1 MEKYCISVDWLQ
13 VYCLKTRDIV
23 ECESYDYCAQG
34 EYYNVHLSPNHPPMF
49 NELWDVR
56 HKSSGMKVA
65 TIQSSPRSPK
75 LNARM
80 CLIRLEN
87 RVLYSTS
94 YIHILY
100 SIMESMGLI
109 YKGITRI
116 DICYDCNRYAGGRSP
131 VRFINQYLSRQE
143 GQDGYIYMNG
153 IKTFA
158 AYGSKS
164 RTSSSKV
171 TSISFGSDKSKIRSY
186 IYDKTKELEEV
197 KNKPWIREY
206 WSENGLI
213 SDDKTHVFRSEISI
227 KAEGTDLLN
236 MSTGELFRLDPS
248 FLIHRNTIEKLFHFY
263 AHKYFDFR
271 IKEGQKLRR
280 NFKKLYLFEC
290 AEESLT
296 CKPVYINKS
305 ADTGRMEKICLNKL
319 ERLSSEYS
327 DLGEH
332 YRNSLE
338 VAMKF
343 LLEVSGVK
351 RAVVEQKIREQYLN
365 NLKGHKWIDSDS
377 LAYLLVVESCRELRI
392 EADTFN
398 YFDASHV
405 VDDYVPLPPPL
416 DYPEQKEHANSRP
429 Y

>member
-13 VYCLKTRDIV
+13 VYCLVTRPIA
-23 ECESYDYCAQG
+23 ECESYDYSAQG
-34 EYYNVHLSPNHPPMF
+34 ESYNIHLSANHPPMF
-49 NELWDVR
+49 NELWEIR

-65 TIQSSPRSPK
+65 TMQTSPRSPK
-75 LNARM
+75 LNSRM
-80 CLIRLEN
+80 CLLRLEN
-87 RVLYSTS
+87 RVLYSTT
-94 YIHILY
+94 YIHLLY

-116 DICYDCNRYAGGRSP
+116 DLCYDCNKYAGGRSP
-131 VRFINQYLSRQE
+131 ARFINQFLSRQE
-143 GQDGYIYMNG
+143 DQDGYIYLNG
-153 IKTFA
+153 IKMFS
-158 AYGSKS
+158 AYGTKS

-186 IYDKTKELEEV
+186 IYDKTKELQEV
-197 KNKPWIREY
+197 KDKPWIREY
-206 WSENGLI
+206 WKENGLI
-213 SDDKTHVFRSEISI
+213 SEDKEHVFRSEISI

-248 FLIHRNTIEKLFHFY
+248 FLVHRDTIEKLFHFY

-271 IKEGQKLRR
+271 IKCGQKLRR
-280 NFKKLYLFEC
+280 NFKSLYLFEC
-290 AEESLT
+290 KVISDT
-296 CKPVYINKS
+296 CKPIYINKS
-305 ADTGRMEKICLNKL
+305 ADTGRMERICLNKL

-332 YRNSLE
+332 YRASLE
-338 VAMKF
+338 VAMRF

-351 RAVVEQKIREQYLN
+351 RAIVEQRIREQYLN
-365 NLKGHKWIDSDS
+365 SLRGRKWIDSDS
-377 LAYLLVVESCRELRI
+377 LAYLLVVENCRQLQI
-392 EADTFN
+392 EAESCN

-416 DYPEQKEHANSRP
+416 LYSEEEKHANS
-429 Y
+429 